1 MAIFATGTT
10 GTIGKHLTQRVVS
23 LTIDLAASDFQLET
37 SSFEASDS
45 FLHLAGIVGPEKVED
60 DLELSHQVNV
70 AAVSHLGKQFLE
82 SRGGKFVYVS
92 TSHVYGLS
100 NDPILETH
108 SIAPRNS
115 YAQQKREAEVALM
128 DIFSREPE
136 RLCILRVFSVLDWDV
151 APFTLGGGIAKL
163 RDANSSYVLNNCDD
177 IRDFLT
183 PKTIANALVD
193 ICENATLS
201 GVANL
206 CSGEGLTV
214 GQAAREMLGPEATSR
229 ALDRM
234 KSGRSNCP
242 VLVGEN
248 TKIRRALPNLDL
260 RWTPSTDKGNQI
272 VHTQHLY

>member
-10 GTIGKHLTQRVVS
+10 GTIGKHLTQRAIS
-23 LTIDLAASDFQLET
+23 LTIDLAADVQLEK
-37 SSFEASDS
+37 SSFGASDS
-45 FLHLAGIVGPEKVED
+45 FLHLAGIVGPEKVEEN
-60 DLELSHQVNV
+60 LKLSHQVNV

-92 TSHVYGLS
+92 TSHVYGHS

-128 DIFSREPE
+128 EIFSEEPE
-136 RLCILRVFSVLDWDV
+136 RVCIVRVFSVLDWDV

-163 RDANSSYVLNNCDD
+163 RDANSGYVLNNCDD

-183 PKTIANALVD
+183 PKTIANALAD
-193 ICENATLS
+193 ICENSILS
-201 GVANL
+201 GVVNL

-214 GQAAREMLGPEATSR
+214 GQAARKMLGPEASSGV
-229 ALDRM
+229 LDRM
-234 KSGRSNCP
+234 KSGHSNCP
-242 VLVGEN
+242 VIVGEN

-260 RWTPSTDKGNQI
+260 RWMPSTDKGK
-272 VHTQHLY
+272 